1 MFTSRDDLKLS
12 YGVDMEIG
20 KFLVDRRVPPDNL
33 YWKNRLLY
41 IIPMPG
47 YLFIPLY
54 MDLQLRLGL
63 PRPELLSEPHLQ
75 LMEGILHSAAKLEHK
90 AINFDEHIA
99 ECIALTKPCCK
110 NPSFLQDLLYYF
122 SGKKEKAGVALGT
135 PFKSLA
141 RADAYLFSLCYFEF
155 NDALKK
161 KLVDAWYALITY
173 YLIVDD
179 LEDIQPDFEQQEEN
193 AVLEAGLSEEGANA
207 IEELIHQSYHVMN
220 AINPVIANRIDHKR
234 QLVNVKG
241 IIDAFLQKKQQFKA
255 H

>member
-1 MFTSRDDLKLS
+1 MFTSRDDLKLN

-20 KFLVDRRVPPDNL
+20 KFLVDRRVPPHNL

-90 AINFDEHIA
+90 AIDFDEHIA

-110 NPSFLQDLLYYF
+110 NAPFLQDLIYYF
-122 SGKKEKAGVALGT
+122 SGKKEKAGVALGA

-141 RADAYLFSLCYFEF
+141 RADAYLFSLCCFEF

-161 KLVDAWYALITY
+161 KLVDAWYALINY

-207 IEELIHQSYHVMN
+207 IEALIHQSYHVMN

-234 QLVNVKG
+234 QVMNVKG
-241 IIDAFLQKKQQFKA
+241 IIDAFLQKKA
-255 H
+255 AI